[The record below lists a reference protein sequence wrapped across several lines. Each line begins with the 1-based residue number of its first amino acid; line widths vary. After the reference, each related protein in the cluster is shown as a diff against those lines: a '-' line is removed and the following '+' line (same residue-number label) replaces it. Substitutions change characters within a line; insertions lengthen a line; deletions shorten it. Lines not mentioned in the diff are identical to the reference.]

1 MYLRILTLLLCLSIS
16 LSAAETPE
24 AFMDRAAKSMAENET
39 VTAQFTQVKKLKAF
53 RRPLTITG
61 ELCIDRTGKFAWHVK
76 TPVQYSCIIRDGKLM
91 QWDAESGKTQT
102 LSLDSNAALRYLASS
117 LRNYF
122 SGRFQEMKR
131 DFTPTSYRDGVLA
144 MQPKEGMPAAMFIA
158 EIRFSFTGDLR
169 GMERIEILEKTGDNT
184 VITFSDMKRNVPIP
198 EAKWQPGTR

>member
-102 LSLDSNAALRYLASS
+102 LSLDSNALSGIVPPELFFRQISGNETGFHPHVIPGWHPDNAAER
-117 LRNYF
+117 RNA
-122 SGRFQEMKR
+122 RR
-131 DFTPTSYRDGVLA
+131 HVHC
-144 MQPKEGMPAAMFIA
+144 
-158 EIRFSFTGDLR
+158 GD
-169 GMERIEILEKTGDNT
+169 
-184 VITFSDMKRNVPIP
+184 PIFLY
-198 EAKWQPGTR
+198 G